1 MLTGHLYIFLEK
13 CLFRYFAQVLIGLLF
28 ISELQEFFIYSKNN
42 MTCAYFLPFCGL
54 SFHILDA
61 KSILGITEVLLLT
74 QSNLSKKSLPNS
86 GSPRFTSTFSSKS
99 FIILAL
105 TFKIL
110 IWVIFCVWYEEGVQI
125 HSFAC
130 GYVALFVKI
139 IFPLNLSWHSCSKLI
154 QHKY

>member
-42 MTCAYFLPFCGL
+42 MTWAYFLPFCGL

-61 KSILGITEVLLLT
+61 KSILGITKVLLLT
-74 QSNLSKKSLPNS
+74 KSNLSKKSLPNS
-86 GSPRFTSTFSSKS
+86 PRFTSTLSSKS

-105 TFKIL
+105 TFKFL
-110 IWVIFCVWYEEGVQI
+110 SYFLCMIWTRGPNSFFCMWLP
-125 HSFAC
+125 S
-130 GYVALFVKI
+130 I
-139 IFPLNLSWHSCSKLI
+139 IC
-154 QHKY
+154 